1 MTAAALHRP
10 LTASLGKYAFC
21 AWVCLG
27 YFCLGGNF
35 ALHPSAVAKNFG
47 SENAGPTY
55 GVLFT
60 STIASGLVG
69 SFVLGDWGKHHDHV
83 AHNDESGSGSSGLP
97 DDDHAAWQ
105 QIMLVFGG
113 LSALAALLGATFT
126 PLRPT
131 KVLN

>member
-1 MTAAALHRP
+1 M
-10 LTASLGKYAFC
+10 
-21 AWVCLG
+21 CLG

-69 SFVLGDWGKHHDHV
+69 SFVLGNWGKHHDHV

-97 DDDHAAWQ
+97 DDDQDSKAVDAAWQ

-113 LSALAALLGATFT
+113 LSALAALFGATFT
-126 PLRPT
+126 PLRPA